1 MSLDSSGEGARASG
15 RCDIIFFSFGRFSH
29 SISFGFLPLT
39 SQIFTLVFAAALLAS
54 VATKLWLA
62 TRQIRYVARHRD
74 AVPSSFASRID
85 LDAHRRAASYT
96 IARTRLSMLES
107 VFGAFVLLGFTLF
120 GGLQALL
127 GVLES
132 LLPASPFLRSM
143 AFVAVVFTIS
153 ALLELPFAWT
163 RQFRIEQRFG
173 FNRMT
178 PRLFFADAA
187 KAGTV
192 AVILGLPLLALVLW
206 LMRSSGNGWWL
217 WVWAA
222 WAVFN
227 VGVLVLY
234 PTVIA
239 PLFNRFEPLPEGD
252 LRHRVEALLAR
263 CGFASKGLFV
273 MDGSRRS
280 AHGNAYFTGLG
291 RAKRIVFFD
300 TLIARLEPPEIE
312 AVLAHELGH
321 YERRHVQKRIALTFA
336 ISLAGLWLLG
346 WLSRQ
351 DWFFEGLGMS
361 PGIGELDA
369 VALVLFLLVM
379 PVFAFLLQPLF
390 SAISRRHEFE
400 ADAFA
405 ARHARAQDLVAA
417 LVKLYKDNASTLTPD
432 PVHSAF
438 YDSHPP
444 ASQRIGRLGELSSA

>member
-1 MSLDSSGEGARASG
+1 
-15 RCDIIFFSFGRFSH
+15 
-29 SISFGFLPLT
+29 LT
-39 SQIFTLVFAAALLAS
+39 SQAFTLLFAFALLAS

-62 TRQIRYVARHRD
+62 TRQIRYVAGHRD
-74 AVPSSFASRID
+74 AVPASFASRID
-85 LDAHRRAASYT
+85 LAAHRRAADYT
-96 IARTRLSMLES
+96 VARTRLSI
-107 VFGAFVLLGFTLF
+107 VDTAFGALVLLGFTLF

-127 GVLES
+127 DALQA
-132 LLPASPFLRSM
+132 LLPASGFLRSL
-143 AFVAVVFTIS
+143 AFVAAVFAIS
-153 ALLELPFAWT
+153 ALLELPFAWV
-163 RQFRIEQRFG
+163 RRFRIEERFG

-178 PRLFFADAA
+178 PRLFLVDTLKAA
-187 KAGTV
+187 AV
-192 AVILGLPLLALVLW
+192 AVVLGLPLLALVLW
-206 LMRSSGNGWWL
+206 LMRASGTLWWL
-217 WVWAA
+217 WVWIA

-227 VGVLVLY
+227 VAVLVLY

-239 PLFNRFEPLPEGD
+239 PIFNRFEPLPAGE
-252 LRHRVEALLAR
+252 LRSRVEALLAR

-300 TLIARLEPPEIE
+300 TLISRLDAPEIE

-321 YERRHVQKRIALTFA
+321 YERRHVQKRIVLSFA
-336 ISLAGLWLLG
+336 ASLVGLWLLG

-351 DWFFEGLGMS
+351 AWFYEGLGVS

-369 VALVLFLLVM
+369 VALVLFLLAM
-379 PVFAFLLQPLF
+379 PVFTFLLQPLF
-390 SAISRRHEFE
+390 AAVSRRHEFE

-405 ARHARAQDLVAA
+405 ARHAHAQDLAAA

-444 ASQRIGRLGELSSA
+444 ASQRIGRLGELASA